1 MESALEEAERL
12 VAHRYTPAMAKH
24 AKTPA
29 KPATIAVNRRARFD
43 YELGQRFEA
52 GLVLAGWELKSIRAN
67 QAQLADSYVLVRDGE
82 AWLLGAHIAP
92 LPSASTHV
100 DADPR
105 RTRKLLLHASE
116 ISRIFMAVQTRGRT
130 CVATSLYWKGQRV
143 KCEIALGKGKRS
155 EDKRASIRERDWKRE
170 QARLVKQTVQ

>member
-1 MESALEEAERL
+1 
-12 VAHRYTPAMAKH
+12 MAKS
-24 AKTPA
+24 KDNKRP
-29 KPATIAVNRRARFD
+29 PIAVNRRARFD

-52 GLVLAGWELKSIRAN
+52 GLVLAGWELKSIRAS

-82 AWLLGAHIAP
+82 AWLLGSHITP
-92 LPSASTHV
+92 LPSASSHV

-105 RTRKLLLHASE
+105 RTRKLLLHANE
-116 ISRIFMAVQTRGRT
+116 ISRIFMAVQTKGQS

-170 QARLVKQTVQ
+170 QARLAKQAAQ

>member
-1 MESALEEAERL
+1 M
-12 VAHRYTPAMAKH
+12 
-24 AKTPA
+24 A
-29 KPATIAVNRRARFD
+29 KPANKKGSGPPPIAVNRRARFD
-43 YELGQRFEA
+43 YDLGQRFEA
-52 GLVLAGWELKSIRAN
+52 GMVLTGWELKSIRAN

-82 AWLLGAHIAP
+82 AWLLGAHITP

-116 ISRIFMAVQTRGRT
+116 ISRIFIAVQTRGQA

-143 KCEIALGKGKRS
+143 KCEIALGKGKSS
-155 EDKRASIRERDWKRE
+155 EDKRASIRDREWKRE
-170 QARLVKQTVQ
+170 QARLVKQATQ